1 MCVCVSVCVCVE
13 ERKKQRDVAV
23 HRCCSTEGECWED
36 STEQEVEN
44 AQELYVWKTNWRGVG
59 EMTLG

>member
-1 MCVCVSVCVCVE
+1 MCVCVE
-13 ERKKQRDVAV
+13 GRKKQRDVAV
-23 HRCCSTEGECWED
+23 HRCCSIEGECWED

-44 AQELYVWKTNWRGVG
+44 AEGLYVWKTNWCGVG